1 AAAMRRAGRP
11 PVLLWP
17 LGAAPLLAT
26 IAMPL
31 VSAVTARAI
40 QPFHFTEELKHI
52 AFTGGTILLV
62 AAGSTLSW
70 RRPLANVVTAVLVA
84 GMAVA
89 AAGRV
94 GQNTPRT
101 EHPRRTMYDQPSY
114 PAPPAELARGLGG
127 RAPA

>member
-1 AAAMRRAGRP
+1 AEVPPGSLVFFAGAAIVYAAAMRRAGRP

-17 LGAAPLLAT
+17 LGAATLLAT

-62 AAGSTLSW
+62 AAGSAPSL
-70 RRPLANVVTAVLVA
+70 RPPPPNVRPPVPLA

-89 AAGRV
+89 AAG
-94 GQNTPRT
+94 
-101 EHPRRTMYDQPSY
+101 
-114 PAPPAELARGLGG
+114 AA
-127 RAPA
+127 